1 MTNPP
6 YIFDVTADS
15 FARRVVMGSEKGPV
29 LVAYWSPRVSRSM
42 MLVPRL
48 IRLTTQCNGRFQL
61 ALFNVDTTTPPDI
74 LPTPG
79 HLPLIQLYRDG
90 QAIDTLEGDDSE
102 EALRAFVAKHIAL
115 RGASRLYAEAVKAYG
130 VGDAERGA
138 QLAAEAALMEP
149 DDMRTPIEV
158 VKLLVLAGRFDQAEA
173 LLRVLPQAVRDD
185 AEILNL
191 MAHLNFIRISLTSP
205 SIGSLESVVT
215 VDPWNLDARYQ
226 LAASKVVQ
234 NDYEGAMQQLL
245 EIARRNPAFRDN
257 AGRNGLLALFHMLG
271 EDDDRV
277 RRYRP
282 LLQESMN

>member
-6 YIFDVTADS
+6 YIFDVTAES
-15 FARRVVMGSEKGPV
+15 FAHRVIAASARVPV
-29 LVAYWSPRVSRSM
+29 LVAYWSPRVSRSL

-48 IRLTTQCNGRFQL
+48 IRLTTQCNGRFHL
-61 ALFNVDTTTPPDI
+61 ALFNIDTATPHDTSPAPDRV
-74 LPTPG
+74 
-79 HLPLIQLYRDG
+79 PLIQLYRDG
-90 QAIDTLEGDDSE
+90 EAIDTLEGDESE
-102 EALRAFVAKHIAL
+102 EALRAFVSKHIAL
-115 RGASRLYAEAVKAYG
+115 RGATRLYAEAVKAYG

-149 DDMRTPIEV
+149 DDVRTPIEV

-173 LLRVLPQAVRDD
+173 LLRVLPQAVRED

-205 SIGSLESVVT
+205 SIGSLESAVT